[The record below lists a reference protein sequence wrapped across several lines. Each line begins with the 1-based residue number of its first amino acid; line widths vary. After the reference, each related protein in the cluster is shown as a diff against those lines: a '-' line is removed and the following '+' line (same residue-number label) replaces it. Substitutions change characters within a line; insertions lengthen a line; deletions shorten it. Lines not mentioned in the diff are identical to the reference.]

1 MVRSSVRIFILI
13 FMKKKAVIVSGY
25 FNPIHKGHIEYF
37 RNAKINGDEL
47 FVIVNSDFQRAL
59 KGSKEFQD
67 ENERVFIVEN
77 LRMVDKCFLSIDK
90 DRTVVESIKMIYD
103 QFGNEYQL
111 AFANGGDQN
120 NDSIPERA
128 ICEELGIEL
137 IDGLGGKIQSSS
149 WLLLQ
154 KV

>member
-1 MVRSSVRIFILI
+1 
-13 FMKKKAVIVSGY
+13 MKQKAIIVSGY

-37 RNAKINGDEL
+37 QNAIANGDKL
-47 FVIVNSDFQRAL
+47 FVIVNNDFQRAL

-77 LRMVDKCFLSIDK
+77 LRLVDKCFLSIDK
-90 DRTVVESIKMIYD
+90 DRTVIDSIKMIFNE
-103 QFGNEYQL
+103 FGKEYLL

-120 NDSIPERA
+120 NDTIPERA
-128 ICEELGIEL
+128 ICEALGIEL

-149 WLLLQ
+149 WLLN
-154 KV
+154 KKS